1 MKASNFNGISPFEGI
16 FNMVFS
22 KTIIILVIA
31 LGILL
36 AWIGIVIRIFAS
48 GSANIAI
55 LISSIGFAAMG
66 FFLVCGGIWNSRV
79 DKFVRLA
86 MALMGIYLV
95 VQSLSVT
102 GLYSGLISVF

>member
-1 MKASNFNGISPFEGI
+1 MKVSNFNGRSPFEGI

-22 KTIIILVIA
+22 KTIIILIIA

-36 AWIGIVIRIFAS
+36 AWIGLVIRVFAS
-48 GSANIAI
+48 SSTNIAI

-66 FFLVCGGIWNSRV
+66 FFLICGGIWNSKV

-86 MALMGIYLV
+86 MVLMGIYLV
-95 VQSLSVT
+95 VQSLFAA